1 MKKIIFALSL
11 VVSGLLGIV
20 GLIVGILISVGCY
33 QGYYGDMHFH
43 GLIIRF
49 NLQPLFQIFILLWLS
64 GMIIL
69 GIECFHKK

>member
-11 VVSGLLGIV
+11 IISGLLGIV

-43 GLIIRF
+43 GLILRF
-49 NLQPLFQIFILLWLS
+49 NLQPLFLIFILLWLS

-69 GIECFHKK
+69 GKECLKK